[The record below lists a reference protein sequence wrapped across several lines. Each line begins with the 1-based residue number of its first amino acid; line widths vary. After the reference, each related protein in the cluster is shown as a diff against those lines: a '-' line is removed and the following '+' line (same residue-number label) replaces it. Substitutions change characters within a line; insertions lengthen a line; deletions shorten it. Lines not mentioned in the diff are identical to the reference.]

1 MPRPLS
7 ASPVWTR
14 RTSCWLCM
22 PKRSPRPRSSQK
34 SAESASRRWWW
45 SFPWASVIYPKNITA
60 EVIVRY
66 VRALENASGNNV
78 ETLYRMLDGRV
89 EAMEFVVRPGSTNII
104 GVPLQ
109 QLGLKKNLLV
119 CSINRQGKIIT
130 PTGQDTIQ
138 EGDIVIV
145 VTTHKGI
152 RDLGDIVRY

>member
-1 MPRPLS
+1 MS
-7 ASPVWTR
+7 ALW
-14 RTSCWLCM
+14 
-22 PKRSPRPRSSQK
+22 K
-34 SAESASRRWWW
+34 
-45 SFPWASVIYPKNITA
+45 
-60 EVIVRY
+60 
-66 VRALENASGNNV
+66 NASGNNV

>member
-1 MPRPLS
+1 MDELPLG
-7 ASPVWTR
+7 
-14 RTSCWLCM
+14 
-22 PKRSPRPRSSQK
+22 
-34 SAESASRRWWW
+34 
-45 SFPWASVIYPKNITA
+45 SVIYPKNITA

-130 PTGQDTIQ
+130 PPGRIPSRRATLWLWSPPTRAS
-138 EGDIVIV
+138 
-145 VTTHKGI
+145 GI
-152 RDLGDIVRY
+152 WAT